1 MNINYIYKKAGS
13 ERKNQNKEF
22 KKIISDL
29 ISFLGRNEKAEF
41 GSINLVFCNDKI
53 IREYNLKYLGHDY
66 ETDIITFYDR
76 DEEDQTEAELLIS
89 VETVRS
95 NSVRFRTTY
104 ERELY
109 RVIIH
114 GILHLC
120 GYKDKTQKQKE
131 IMKKKENYYLNLI

>member
-53 IREYNLKYLGHDY
+53 IREYNLKYLRHDY

-95 NSVRFRTTY
+95 NSVRFNTTY

-120 GYKDKTQKQKE
+120 GYKDKTKKQKE

>member
-53 IREYNLKYLGHDY
+53 IREYNLKYLRHDY